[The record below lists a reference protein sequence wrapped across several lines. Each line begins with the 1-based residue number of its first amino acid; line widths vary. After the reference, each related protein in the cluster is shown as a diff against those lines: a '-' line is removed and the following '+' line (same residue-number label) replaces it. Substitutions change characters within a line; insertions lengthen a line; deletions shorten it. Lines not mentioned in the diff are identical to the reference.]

1 MFGESCCKESVSV
14 KKKRDLVCLHLAL
27 FPRAYKRLGCYQKV
41 FFLFIIFLILSSPG
55 SEDEATCNFFKT
67 IFKSYFFFL
76 VGGSG
81 LAKASRL
88 APGAHEIQG
97 KFWSGWQKTLLI
109 IIIRLLRQI
118 VDCHGKS
125 SIKKRNFILVFGVI
139 IFQAAILLKFQQR
152 ILFMIFWPMRILTA
166 LTKILE
172 QDDVLKSMK
181 SILKHIYL
189 AFQKVSVSKWYKY
202 QSEIGP
208 TTIR

>member
-27 FPRAYKRLGCYQKV
+27 FPQAYKRLRCYQKV
-41 FFLFIIFLILSSPG
+41 FCFFFFFFFEILSSPG
-55 SEDEATCNFFKT
+55 SEDEATWNFFKT

-88 APGAHEIQG
+88 ASGAHEIQG
-97 KFWSGWQKTLLI
+97 NFWSGWQKTLLI

-118 VDCHGKS
+118 VDCHGKR
-125 SIKKRNFILVFGVI
+125 SIKKRKFNLVFGVI

-152 ILFMIFWPMRILTA
+152 ILFMTF
-166 LTKILE
+166 
-172 QDDVLKSMK
+172 
-181 SILKHIYL
+181 
-189 AFQKVSVSKWYKY
+189 
-202 QSEIGP
+202 
-208 TTIR
+208 